1 MRAYIVQAEQVY
13 HNLDTIQKKAGKAQI
28 FAVLKGDGYG
38 LGLNTMAELCRNK
51 GITHFAVTEPS
62 DARRLRLAGNEGEEI
77 LMLRPA
83 ATREEVRQLL
93 DEGVILTVG
102 SQHDAVTVSGIAKEL
117 GFKAKVHLKIDTGMG
132 RYGFLPED
140 LDKILACYAYLDC
153 MDICGVYTHFHS
165 AFLSKKKT
173 AQQVELFNSVVEE
186 IKKAG
191 FDVGMVH
198 CCNSSALFKTPEYC
212 YDAVRVGSAIL
223 GRLAFRTPLKKVG
236 YCQCSVDEVKWLPK
250 GHTTGYGGAWKAKKS
265 TRIAI
270 LPVGWYHG
278 FATYYGDDT
287 FRIRDCLWKVLVGLK
302 SLVLPRRLTVKV
314 GKETC
319 RVLGHVGM
327 LHTVIDVTDKVVNE
341 GDTAI
346 LEINPCRVR
355 GMEIRFE

>member
-1 MRAYIVQAEQVY
+1 MRAYIVQAEHVY
-13 HNLDTIQKKAGKAQI
+13 HNLELIAKKAGTAQV

-51 GITHFAVTEPS
+51 GITRFAVTEPA
-62 DARRLRLAGNEGEEI
+62 DVRRLRLTGEEGEEI

-83 ATREEVRQLL
+83 ATEEEVRQLL
-93 DEGVILTVG
+93 EEAAILTIG
-102 SQHDAVTVSGIAKEL
+102 SQHDALLVSGVARDL
-117 GFKAKVHLKIDTGMG
+117 GYKAKVHLKIDTGMG
-132 RYGFLPED
+132 RYGFLPQE
-140 LDKILACYAYLDC
+140 LSEILACYKYLDC
-153 MDICGVYTHFHS
+153 MEICGIFTHFHS

-173 AQQVELFNSVVEE
+173 KKQAEAFARVVQAIRDAGQQV
-186 IKKAG
+186 G
-191 FDVGMVH
+191 TVH
-198 CCNSSALFKTPEYC
+198 CCNSSALFRNPEYS

-236 YCQCSVDEVKWLPK
+236 YCQCSVDELRWLPK
-250 GHTTGYGGAWKAKKS
+250 GHTTGYGGAWKARKT
-265 TRIAI
+265 TRIAV

-278 FATYYGDDT
+278 FSTYYGDDV
-287 FRIRDCLWKVLVGLK
+287 FRIRDCVRKVLSGLK

-327 LHTVIDVTDKVVNE
+327 LHTVIDVTDKHVSE
-341 GDTAI
+341 GDIAV